1 MDQPVAVR
9 DLDTFTSWS
18 SEWSDLKI
26 AVLGL
31 GATGFSVADTLTE
44 LKADVLVIADSASEN
59 RVEMAQVIGAT
70 LALGGSPEQQVAALS
85 AHRPEVV
92 IVSPGYP
99 IDHVL
104 LDWCRSAGVGMWTE
118 IELAWRLRDKAGI
131 PAEWIAITGTNGK
144 TTTAQLTAHILTT
157 AGFRAGAVGNI
168 GIPVLDAIRYPGGFD
183 FLVVELSSF
192 QLHGMPRHGAGAISP
207 LASVCLNLADD
218 HLDWHGSRDAYARAK
233 ATVYANTRIAA
244 VYNRAVAAT
253 QSMVEEADV
262 VEGCRAVGFGLD
274 SPGPSDFGIVSDLLA
289 ERAFH
294 DDRHNEAV
302 ELFTLEELRHRNL
315 AAPHMLANILAA
327 SALTRAAG
335 ITVEALRAGVM
346 SFEVDEH
353 RNQLVLRSGGVSW
366 INDSKATNSHA
377 ASASLSAVDP
387 VVWIVGGML
396 KGVDVAPL
404 VQKHSTRLKA
414 AIVIGTDRVAILS
427 AFQRHAPEIPVF
439 EVDSNDTDHV
449 MSRVVE
455 MAHGIATEGDT
466 VLLAPA
472 AASMDQFASYADR
485 GEKFATAVR
494 ERLGGSDDDTT
505 DTPTAASTPE

>member
-9 DLDTFTSWS
+9 DLDTLTSWN
-18 SEWSDLKI
+18 SEWSDLKV

-31 GATGFSVADTLTE
+31 GATGFSAADTLTE
-44 LKADVLVIADSASEN
+44 LKADVLVVADSASEN

-70 LALGGSPEQQVAALS
+70 LALGGTAEEQISALS
-85 AHRPEVV
+85 AHMPEVA

-99 IDHVL
+99 LDHAL
-104 LDWCRSAGVGMWTE
+104 LEWCRSAGVPMWTE
-118 IELAWRLRDKAGI
+118 IELAWRLRDKTGT

-144 TTTAQLTAHILTT
+144 TTTTQLTAHILTT
-157 AGFRAGAVGNI
+157 AGLRAGAVGNI
-168 GIPVLDAIRYPGGFD
+168 GIPVLDAIRYPDGFD

-218 HLDWHGSRDAYARAK
+218 HLDWHGSRDAYAQAK
-233 ATVYANTRIAA
+233 ATVYANTKVAA
-244 VYNRAVAAT
+244 VYNRAVQAT

-262 VEGCRAVGFGLD
+262 VEGCRAIGFGLD
-274 SPGPSDFGIVSDLLA
+274 TPGPSDFGIVSDLLT

-294 DDRHNEAV
+294 DDRHNAAA
-302 ELFTLEELRHRNL
+302 ELFTLDELRQRNL

-335 ITVEALRAGVM
+335 ISVEALRAGVA
-346 SFEVDEH
+346 SFEVDAH
-353 RNQLVLRSGGVSW
+353 RNQLVLESGGVTW
-366 INDSKATNSHA
+366 VNDSKATNIHA

-387 VVWIVGGML
+387 VVWIVGGLL

-404 VQKHSTRLKA
+404 IQQHAKRLKA
-414 AIVIGTDRVAILS
+414 AIVIGTDRLAILA
-427 AFQRHAPEIPVF
+427 AFERHAPQIPVF
-439 EVDSNDTDHV
+439 EVDSTDTEHV
-449 MSRVVE
+449 MPRVVE
-455 MAHGIATEGDT
+455 MAHGIAIEGDT

-472 AASMDQFASYADR
+472 AASMDQFTSYSDR
-485 GEKFATAVR
+485 GEQFAAAVR
-494 ERLGGSDDDTT
+494 ERVGGSDDDTT

>member
-1 MDQPVAVR
+1 MDQPIAVR
-9 DLDTFTSWS
+9 DLDTLTSWN
-18 SEWSDLKI
+18 SEWGGLKV

-31 GATGFSVADTLTE
+31 GASGFSAADTLTE
-44 LKADVLVIADSASEN
+44 LTADVLIVADAASDN
-59 RVEMAQVIGAT
+59 RIEMTQVIGAT
-70 LALGGSPEQQVAALS
+70 LALGGSAPEQVSALS
-85 AHRPEVV
+85 AHMPDVV
-92 IVSPGYP
+92 LVSPGYP
-99 IDHVL
+99 RDHL
-104 LDWCRSAGVGMWTE
+104 LLEWCRTAGIAMWTE
-118 IELAWRLRDKAGI
+118 IELAWRLRDKTGT

-144 TTTAQLTAHILTT
+144 TTTAQLTAHILST

-168 GIPVLDAIRYPGGFD
+168 GIPVLDAIRYPDGFD

-218 HLDWHGSRDAYARAK
+218 HLDWHGSRGAYAQAK
-233 ATVYANTRIAA
+233 ATVYANTKIAA
-244 VYNRAVAAT
+244 VYNRAVLAT

-262 VEGCRAVGFGLD
+262 IDGCRAIGFGLD
-274 SPGPSDFGIVSDLLA
+274 TPGPSDFGIVSDLLV

-302 ELFTLEELRHRNL
+302 ELFTLDELRQRNL

-335 ITVEALRAGVM
+335 VSVDALRAGVA
-346 SFEVDEH
+346 SFEVDPH
-353 RNQLVLRSGGVSW
+353 RNQLVLHRGGVSW

-387 VVWIVGGML
+387 VVWIVGGLL

-404 VQKHSTRLKA
+404 IQQHAKRLKA
-414 AIVIGTDRVAILS
+414 AIVIGTDRLAILS
-427 AFQRHAPEIPVF
+427 AFERHAPQIPVF
-439 EVDSNDTDHV
+439 EVDSTDTEHV
-449 MSRVVE
+449 MPRVVE

-472 AASMDQFASYADR
+472 AASMDQFESYADR

-494 ERLGGSDDDTT
+494 ERVGGSGDDTSDVPT
-505 DTPTAASTPE
+505 ATPTA

>member
-9 DLDTFTSWS
+9 DLDTLTSWN
-18 SEWSDLKI
+18 SEWSDLKV

-31 GATGFSVADTLTE
+31 GATGFSAADTLTE
-44 LKADVLVIADSASEN
+44 LKADVLVVADSASEN

-70 LALGGSPEQQVAALS
+70 LALGGTAEEQISALS
-85 AHRPEVV
+85 AHMPEVV

-99 IDHVL
+99 VDYIL
-104 LDWCRSAGVGMWTE
+104 LEWCRSAGVPMWTE
-118 IELAWRLRDKAGI
+118 IELAWRLRDKTGT

-144 TTTAQLTAHILTT
+144 TTTTQLTAHILTT
-157 AGFRAGAVGNI
+157 AGLRAGAVGNI
-168 GIPVLDAIRYPGGFD
+168 GIPVLDAIRYPDGFD

-218 HLDWHGSRDAYARAK
+218 HLDWHGSRDAYAQAK
-233 ATVYANTRIAA
+233 ATVYANTKVAA
-244 VYNRAVAAT
+244 VYNRAVQAT

-262 VEGCRAVGFGLD
+262 VEGCRAIGFGLD
-274 SPGPSDFGIVSDLLA
+274 TPGPSDFGIVSDLLA

-294 DDRHNEAV
+294 DDRHNAAV
-302 ELFTLEELRHRNL
+302 ELFTLDELRQRNL

-335 ITVEALRAGVM
+335 ISVEALRAGVA
-346 SFEVDEH
+346 SFEVDAH
-353 RNQLVLRSGGVSW
+353 RNQLVLESGGVTW
-366 INDSKATNSHA
+366 VNDSKATNIHA

-387 VVWIVGGML
+387 VVWIVGGLL

-404 VQKHSTRLKA
+404 IQQHAKRLKA
-414 AIVIGTDRVAILS
+414 AIVIGTDRLAILA
-427 AFQRHAPEIPVF
+427 AFERHAPQIPVF
-439 EVDSNDTDHV
+439 EVDPTDTEHV
-449 MSRVVE
+449 MPRVVE
-455 MAHGIATEGDT
+455 IAHGIAIEGDT

-472 AASMDQFASYADR
+472 AASMDQFTSYSDR
-485 GEKFATAVR
+485 GEQFAAAVR
-494 ERLGGSDDDTT
+494 ERVGGSDDDTT
-505 DTPTAASTPE
+505 DAPTATPTAE